1 MAVLVPCPYLAQLV
15 GHGIITDWDNLRETY
30 CLNDV
35 GVEKSFMSDTPND
48 TSVFFESAPLDAETI
63 RQYAETTHDSFK
75 AWQNFDSQTR
85 AYAEQVEAGQGEPLR
100 LGVALFLLSRHKEAL
115 QQIEAGPDG
124 ALKHYYAGRAF
135 MGLGRYSDAMASF
148 EQAGKSGWDAFDVEM
163 RCVEAL
169 ILLGDRDQ
177 AEQRVAKHDAAGA
190 DRAEWH
196 YAKGLLA
203 EEANDRVGA
212 IDSFEK
218 ALTLRPDYEEAMFRS
233 ALLQDMLG
241 NDDEA
246 IQLYEALTRRP
257 RAHVNALMNLAVI
270 FEDSGRFGDAMRCI
284 KRVLRVN
291 PNHTRARLFLKD
303 VESSRT
309 MVIDEAAD
317 ERADARA
324 RLLDAPIG
332 EFELSVRA
340 RNCLKKMNIHTLGQ
354 LVQLS
359 EPELLAYKNFGEASL
374 TEIKQLLSR
383 KGLRLGQRIEDID
396 PNTVEEDTSTSAP
409 RIEVPPGR
417 EAILTKPV
425 TELELSVRSRR
436 CLQRLNVQSVGE
448 LVQYSEADLMA
459 ARNFGVTS
467 LNEIKGKL
475 ADIGLS
481 LAPKRAE

>member
-1 MAVLVPCPYLAQLV
+1 
-15 GHGIITDWDNLRETY
+15 
-30 CLNDV
+30 
-35 GVEKSFMSDTPND
+35 MSETPNEL
-48 TSVFFESAPLDAETI
+48 SAFFEASTLDADSI
-63 RQYAETTHDSFK
+63 RQFAETTHDSFK
-75 AWQNFDSQTR
+75 AWQQFDGLTR
-85 AYAEQVEAGQGEPLR
+85 AYAETVESGSGDPLR
-100 LGVALFLLSRHKEAL
+100 LGVALFILSRHKEAL
-115 QQIEAGPDG
+115 QQFEAASAG
-124 ALKHYYAGRAF
+124 ALRDYYMGRAA
-135 MGLGRYSDAMASF
+135 MGLGRYSDALTYF
-148 EQAGKSGWDAFDVEM
+148 ENAAKAGWDAFDVEM

-169 ILLGDRDQ
+169 VLMGDRDA
-177 AEQRVAKHDAAGA
+177 AEQRVAKHDATGA
-190 DRAEWH
+190 DRPEWH

-203 EEANDRVGA
+203 EEANDRVSA
-212 IDSFEK
+212 IEHFEK
-218 ALTLRPDYEEAMFRS
+218 ALTLRPEYEEAMFRS
-233 ALLQDMLG
+233 ALMHDMLG
-241 NDDEA
+241 NDHQA
-246 IQLYEALTRRP
+246 IERYEALAKRP
-257 RAHVNALMNLAVI
+257 RAHVNALMNLAVV
-270 FEDSGRFGDAMRCI
+270 FEDNGRFGDAMRCI

-303 VESSRT
+303 VESSQS

-359 EPELLAYKNFGEASL
+359 EAELLAYKNFGEASL

-396 PNTVEEDTSTSAP
+396 PATVEEDTTAP
-409 RIEVPPGR
+409 RVEVPPGR
-417 EAILTKPV
+417 EAVLSKSV
-425 TELELSVRSRR
+425 SELELSVRSRR
-436 CLQRLNVQSVGE
+436 CLQRLNVQTVGD

-467 LNEIKGKL
+467 LNEIKSKL
-475 ADIGLS
+475 GDIGLT